1 MNNTNPCIIM
11 KNKLSSFL
19 LYSFIVLSLF
29 CWFSKDIA
37 YAQGSS
43 EKQRLLKRIAETE
56 AEIARLSQT
65 KDRQNNQTKY
75 CFEKVVFNEQIS
87 MSNEEFEA
95 FCKKEI
101 PQITVSSSVANY
113 AIISSCKQGPQGLQ
127 ANYCIS
133 APPLTLKPIEL
144 SKNSADVEK
153 ELTKIRNTKKM
164 YQDLINSLY
173 KELEGNGVEIVDESL
188 NLAVKHINIESAVAG
203 IIRNKL
209 KDLKDNMM
217 IQLRQEF
224 NIEERNIENENAQI
238 VDDMTNQAEKLT
250 SIIPGGKL
258 ATCHY
263 LWRILKSTPEI
274 GKVLGDS
281 GAMVNIYFQ
290 IDEFQKKLQQLEE
303 REKAIM
309 K

>member
-1 MNNTNPCIIM
+1 MEYKM
-11 KNKLSSFL
+11 SSFL
-19 LYSFIVLSLF
+19 LYLFIVIAPF
-29 CWFSKDIA
+29 CWFSMDIA

-43 EKQRLLKRIAETE
+43 EKQRLLKQIAETE

-65 KDRQNNQTKY
+65 KEGQNNQNKY
-75 CFEKVVFNEQIS
+75 CFEKVVFKEQSS

-101 PQITVSSSVANY
+101 PQIKTTSSVANY
-113 AIISSCKQGPQGLQ
+113 TIISSCKQTPKGLQ

-133 APPLTLKPIEL
+133 APPLTLKPIES
-144 SKNSADVEK
+144 SKSRADVEK

-164 YQDLINSLY
+164 YQELINSLY
-173 KELEGNGVEIVDESL
+173 KEIEGNGIEIVDESL
-188 NLAVKHINIESAVAG
+188 NLAVKHINIGGSVAG
-203 IIRNKL
+203 IIRNRL

-217 IQLRQEF
+217 VQLRQKF

-238 VDDMTNQAEKLT
+238 VDDMTNQAEKLA

-263 LWRILKSTPEI
+263 LWRILKSTPEL

-290 IDEFQKKLQQLEE
+290 IDEFQKKIQQLEE
-303 REKAIM
+303 RESALIK
-309 K
+309 